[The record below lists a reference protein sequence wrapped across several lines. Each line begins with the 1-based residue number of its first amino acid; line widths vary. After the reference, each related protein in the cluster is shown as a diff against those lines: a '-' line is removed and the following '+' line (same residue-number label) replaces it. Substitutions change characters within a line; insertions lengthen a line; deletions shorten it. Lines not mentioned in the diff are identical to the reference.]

1 MDIRL
6 KFTITFVSGEQFD
19 QEISVQH
26 DPKYTVELQQ
36 KALMQQML
44 SQYASVGLLRQPS
57 PNHYKLIL
65 PSQIAIVECELGSIV
80 IADMTEVPRI
90 TLE

>member
-1 MDIRL
+1 MEIKV
-6 KFTITFVSGEQFD
+6 KFTITFVSGEQTE

-44 SQYASVGLLRQPS
+44 SQYASVGMLRQPS
-57 PNHYKLIL
+57 PNHYRLIL
-65 PSQIAIVECELGSIV
+65 PSQIALVECELGSIV
-80 IADMTEVPRI
+80 IADMSEVPRI

>member
-1 MDIRL
+1 MEIKV
-6 KFTITFVSGEQFD
+6 KFTNHLRVREETE

-44 SQYASVGLLRQPS
+44 SQYASVGMLRQPS
-57 PNHYKLIL
+57 PNFYKLIL
-65 PSQIAIVECELGSIV
+65 PSQIAIVECELGSLV
-80 IADMTEVPRI
+80 IADMSEVPRI

>member
-1 MDIRL
+1 MEIKV
-6 KFTITFVSGEQFD
+6 KFKIIFVSGEETE

-44 SQYASVGLLRQPS
+44 SQYASVGMLRQPS
-57 PNHYKLIL
+57 PNFYKLIL
-65 PSQIAIVECELGSIV
+65 PSQIAIVECELGSLV
-80 IADMTEVPRI
+80 IADMSEVPRI

>member
-6 KFTITFVSGEQFD
+6 KFTITFVSGEQMD

-26 DPKYTVELQQ
+26 DPKYTVEIQQ

-44 SQYASVGLLRQPS
+44 SQYASVGILRQPS
-57 PNHYKLIL
+57 PNHFKLIL
-65 PSQIAIVECELGSIV
+65 PSQIAMVECELGSIV
-80 IADMTEVPRI
+80 IADMTEMPRI